1 LIYDAEII
9 EICSNVANMCVVR
22 YSDYGN
28 EEQQYL
34 TDLMPA
40 SAQEENISTYSRQVL
55 LLVNSV

>member
-1 LIYDAEII
+1 
-9 EICSNVANMCVVR
+9 MCVVR

-40 SAQEENISTYSRQVL
+40 TQEETTSAYSHQVEL
-55 LLVNSV
+55 EYLF